1 MTDWGYK
8 ELSTLIGKNAG
19 IKSGVILD
27 ANVLI
32 SATYELDR
40 VHEQA
45 IEFIELL
52 IKDHIPMFV
61 NVNARSEFL
70 EVQGRIIFS
79 EVILDFESRTDKK
92 MLPPSLAGKL
102 TKFRNKYERR
112 LREIPSEPPT
122 RLSEAEIKEFK
133 MEMVQV
139 YSAKERSLD
148 RAL

>member
-1 MTDWGYK
+1 MTVWGYK